1 MTVLSV
7 RDILEATRGRLVCGE
22 PETFTGVSTDSRTIS
37 EGEVFFAIRG
47 GRFDGHDF
55 VEKALL
61 KGAGAVVD
69 SVPRKLPEG
78 RVIIRVGDTLRA
90 LQDLAGFIRMKR
102 HIPVVAV
109 TGSSGKTTTK
119 EMIYSILSQRFRTL
133 KNEGN
138 LNNHIGL
145 PLSLLRLAA
154 DDEAAVL
161 EMGMNARGEIRRL
174 CGIAVPDYGVITNI
188 GPAHIGRL
196 GSLEAVR
203 DAKLEIL
210 PGLEAAVVNADDAC
224 LMEGM
229 KAAEDFSGRIITFGM
244 DNDAHVR
251 AGDVRVGEGG
261 CSFTL
266 ETPGSGSLPVALK
279 VHGRFNVYNSL
290 AAAAACLSLGM
301 SIGEIKTGLE
311 SFRPVPMRFEL
322 IKGDAITLIDD
333 SYNANP
339 SSMEEA
345 LRETRRLA
353 RGGRTVAVLG
363 DMGEL
368 DEYAEDGHRAV
379 GRMVY
384 GMNIDVLV
392 AVGSKMGL
400 AAEEIRR
407 AGAEDRV
414 PEVFVFEDAGE
425 AERAVVDILKPG
437 DTVLI
442 KGSRM
447 MSMEK
452 IAGGI
457 KNVI

>member
-1 MTVLSV
+1 MAVLTV
-7 RDILEATRGRLVCGE
+7 RDILEATRGRLVCGDS
-22 PETFTGVSTDSRTIS
+22 ETFRGVSIDSRTIS

-61 KGAGAVVD
+61 RGTGAVVD
-69 SVPRKLPEG
+69 SVPGRLPAG
-78 RVIIRVGDTLRA
+78 RVIIHVSDALRA

-133 KNEGN
+133 KNQGN

-145 PLSLLRLAA
+145 PLSLAGLGA

-174 CGIAVPDYGVITNI
+174 CEIAVPDCGVITNI

-196 GSLEAVR
+196 GSLHAVR

-210 PGLEAAVVNADDAC
+210 PGLDVAVVNADDAF
-224 LMEGM
+224 LMEGVE
-229 KAAEDFSGRIITFGM
+229 AADFDGAIITFGM
-244 DNDAHVR
+244 DSEAHVR
-251 AGDVRVGEGG
+251 ADDVRVAESG
-261 CSFTL
+261 CTFTM
-266 ETPGSGSLPVALK
+266 EARDRGSLPVALK

-301 SIGEIKTGLE
+301 GLNEIRRGLE
-311 SFRPVPMRFEL
+311 AFRPVPMRFEL
-322 IKGDAITLIDD
+322 IKGDGITLIND

-339 SSMEEA
+339 FSVEEA
-345 LRETRRLA
+345 LRETLRLA
-353 RGGRTVAVLG
+353 AGGRAVAVLG

-368 DEYAEDGHRAV
+368 NEYAEKEHRAI
-379 GRMVY
+379 GRMVSAM
-384 GMNIDVLV
+384 GVHVLV
-392 AVGSKMGL
+392 AVGKKMML
-400 AAEEIRR
+400 AAEEVEQ
-407 AGAEDRV
+407 AEGKDRL
-414 PEVFVFEDAGE
+414 PRTFVFEDAGA
-425 AERAVVDILKPG
+425 AERDIVNILERG

-452 IAGGI
+452 IAGSI

>member
-1 MTVLSV
+1 LTV
-7 RDILEATRGRLVCGE
+7 RDILEATRGRLLCGDS
-22 PETFTGVSTDSRTIS
+22 ETFRGVSIDSRTIS

-47 GRFDGHDF
+47 ERFDGHDF

-61 KGAGAVVD
+61 RGAGAVVD
-69 SVPRKLPEG
+69 SVPEKLPGG
-78 RVIIRVGDTLRA
+78 RVIIHVGDTLRA
-90 LQDLAGFIRMKR
+90 LQDLASFIRMKR

-133 KNEGN
+133 RNQGN

-145 PLSLLRLAA
+145 PLSLVRLGA

-174 CGIAVPDYGVITNI
+174 CEIAVPDYGVITNI

-196 GSLEAVR
+196 GSLDAVR

-210 PGLEAAVVNADDAC
+210 PGLDVAVVNADDAY
-224 LMEGM
+224 LMEGVE
-229 KAAEDFSGRIITFGM
+229 AAKDFSGRITTFGI
-244 DNDAHVR
+244 DSDAHVR
-251 AGDVRVGEGG
+251 AGDVRISESG
-261 CSFTL
+261 CTFTL
-266 ETPGSGSLPVALK
+266 QAGDRGSVPVALK

-301 SIGEIKTGLE
+301 GINEIKRGLE
-311 SFRPVPMRFEL
+311 AFRPVPMRFEL
-322 IKGDAITLIDD
+322 IRGDGITLIND

-345 LRETRRLA
+345 LRETLRLA
-353 RGGRTVAVLG
+353 AGGRTVAVLG

-368 DEYAEDGHRAV
+368 NEYAEKEHRAV
-379 GRMVY
+379 GRMVS
-384 GMNIDVLV
+384 GMKVDVLV
-392 AVGSKMGL
+392 AVGKKMML
-400 AAEEIRR
+400 AAEEIKR
-407 AGAEDRV
+407 AEGENHL
-414 PEVFVFEDAGE
+414 PEVFVFEDAVE
-425 AERAVVDILKPG
+425 AERDIAGILKHG

-452 IAGGI
+452 IAGSI